1 MRENIMAT
9 KTFNTLLNEK
19 SESIRKNFVI
29 SDDGLVAAI
38 ADALVSSSIAEGANL
53 KKTESFRSASEN
65 LDTVY
70 GKAWIAIAWNSL
82 GKDLAAGYAKI
93 AGQVDL
99 TVNKVKE
106 LHQVYLAFTAE
117 EIGGSRQT
125 WQNIKEWSLYCE
137 SAKAKHP
144 EVKKAL
150 EKAKAEAEAKAEAS
164 ETPDDAVAKVINIL
178 SSQYQYLGKIEGTN
192 ESIES
197 LMFEL
202 SKILESNGVDML
214 SL

>member
-1 MRENIMAT
+1 
-9 KTFNTLLNEK
+9 
-19 SESIRKNFVI
+19 
-29 SDDGLVAAI
+29 
-38 ADALVSSSIAEGANL
+38 
-53 KKTESFRSASEN
+53 
-65 LDTVY
+65 
-70 GKAWIAIAWNSL
+70 
-82 GKDLAAGYAKI
+82 
-93 AGQVDL
+93 
-99 TVNKVKE
+99 

-125 WQNIKEWSLYCE
+125 WQNIKDWSLYCTN
-137 SAKAKHP
+137 AKAKHP

-192 ESIES
+192 ESMET